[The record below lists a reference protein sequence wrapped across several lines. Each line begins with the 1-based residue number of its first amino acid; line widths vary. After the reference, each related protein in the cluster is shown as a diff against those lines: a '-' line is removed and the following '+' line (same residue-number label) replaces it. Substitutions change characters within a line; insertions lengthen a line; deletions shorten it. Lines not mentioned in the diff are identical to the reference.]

1 MIDQNEIIHLGIEAG
16 GFYENR
22 PLIER
27 SYFVFPCDEDLM
39 AFVHLILKNQK
50 WKDLSTAETKVLWT
64 MTQKPSEY
72 AKVISAKLKEKNFD
86 DIRIIDNQRNSIKDA
101 GSNS

>member
-72 AKVISAKLKEKNFD
+72 AKVISAKLKEKNLD
-86 DIRIIDNQRNSIKDA
+86 HIQLANNQRNILNDA
-101 GSNS
+101 GNN